1 MYLEC
6 IKVRVNL
13 NKEKELKSFLD
24 GVFNNLEQYGGLV
37 RFEFYKN
44 SLVPLDYII
53 HLYWKEDINITLGSP
68 LSYYIIEGL
77 QRIGLIN
84 HTMWVEETTIGDM
97 EYNKGDTSEDTK
109 NYPDFKNNVNKEE
122 TMAKKDEIKDMPNK
136 ITRRG
141 FLKAGV
147 SAGML
152 AAATGLALDL
162 TKKDAEAAA
171 KTLPKKWDEEID
183 VVVVGSGFAGLAA
196 ASEAGKRGA
205 KVVILEKMP
214 TYGGNSIINGG
225 VYAAWDSKL
234 HLRQKLNLG
243 NDSPKQHFDDTLKGG
258 DYYNIP
264 VLVKNLTEGSA
275 DALNWMIE
283 EGGCKLREALTRAGG
298 HSAYRTHTVA
308 EGVGRGFTEPL
319 RKIAEKYGAKI
330 RLNNEITWIWRK
342 DTEGPIL
349 GVEVKTPKGKRNI
362 KIKKALVLASGG
374 FSRDIKMRQAF
385 NPSVVPEYNST
396 NHPGATGE
404 CIRFAQAIGADT
416 LHMAFIQL
424 YPFAEPETG
433 ILDNPAVYPFNG
445 VGYGLIYVDKNG
457 KRFVNELE
465 RRDVCSMA
473 QIKLGQK
480 PTYSIFNEEMVTKMG
495 GTMEEIEKGIAKG
508 RFIKANTIEEL
519 AQKLKMPVNNLVET
533 VKKHNQYLK
542 DGKDP
547 DFNKPITKAMIPLEK
562 GPFYAVAQ
570 WPAVHHTMGGIRIN
584 EKAQVI
590 DIWGKVI
597 PKFYAAGEVTGGV
610 HGSNRLGSNAIPD
623 CVVHGRIAGINAAQE
638 KA

>member
-1 MYLEC
+1 MKKKETEE
-6 IKVRVNL
+6 
-13 NKEKELKSFLD
+13 NKHGAVS
-24 GVFNNLEQYGGLV
+24 
-37 RFEFYKN
+37 
-44 SLVPLDYII
+44 
-53 HLYWKEDINITLGSP
+53 
-68 LSYYIIEGL
+68 
-77 QRIGLIN
+77 
-84 HTMWVEETTIGDM
+84 
-97 EYNKGDTSEDTK
+97 
-109 NYPDFKNNVNKEE
+109 
-122 TMAKKDEIKDMPNK
+122 
-136 ITRRG
+136 RRG
-141 FLKAGV
+141 FLKASMG
-147 SAGML
+147 AGMMV
-152 AAATGLALDL
+152 AATGMALNL
-162 TKKDAEAAA
+162 TKGEAQAA
-171 KTLPKKWDEEID
+171 TRKLPTKWDEEID

-196 ASEAGKRGA
+196 AAEAAGKGA

-225 VYAAWDSKL
+225 VYASWDDKF

-243 NDSPKQHFDDTLKGG
+243 DDSPTQHINDSLKGG

-264 VLVKNLTEGSA
+264 SLVKNMAEGA
-275 DALNWMIE
+275 PDALNWMID
-283 EGGCKLREALTRAGG
+283 EGGCKIREAVTRAGG
-298 HSAYRTHTVA
+298 HSAYRTHTVV

-319 RKIAEKYGAKI
+319 KRIAEKRGVTM
-330 RLNNEITWIWRK
+330 RLRNEITWIWRK
-342 DTEGPIL
+342 DTEGPVL
-349 GVEVKTPKGKRNI
+349 GVEVKTPKGKSNI
-362 KIKKALVLASGG
+362 KVKKALILASGG

-385 NPSVVPEYNST
+385 NPSIVPEYNST

-404 CIRFAQAIGADT
+404 TIRFAQAIGADV
-416 LHMAFIQL
+416 LQLAFIQL

-445 VGYGLIYVDKNG
+445 VGYGMIYVDKNG

-473 QIKLGQK
+473 QIKLGLK
-480 PTYSIFNEEMVTKMG
+480 PTYSIFNEEMVAKMG
-495 GTMEEIEKGIAKG
+495 GTMDEVKAGIAKG
-508 RFIKANTIEEL
+508 RFVKADSIEEL
-519 AQKLKMPVNNLVET
+519 AGKLKIPANTLTET
-533 VKKHNQYLK
+533 VKKYNQYIK

-547 DFNKPITKAMIPLEK
+547 DFNKPITKVMIPLEK

-584 EKAQVI
+584 EKTQVI

-623 CVVHGRIAGINAAQE
+623 CVVHGRIAGINAAAE

>member
-1 MYLEC
+1 MFLETIK
-6 IKVRVNL
+6 IKVNPEKNTEIKKIIKNISESIKE
-13 NKEKELKSFLD
+13 NK
-24 GVFNNLEQYGGLV
+24 GLL
-37 RFEFYKN
+37 RFEFYKHATITF
-44 SLVPLDYII
+44 DFII
-53 HLYWKEDINITLGSP
+53 NLYWNKLNEPDSGSN
-68 LSYYIIEGL
+68 LAYQIIENL
-77 QRIGLIN
+77 KSIGIIN
-84 HTMWVEETTIGDM
+84 YTIWIREMELKDLEKTYKDDEDGTYNTNPNEEVSM
-97 EYNKGDTSEDTK
+97 K
-109 NYPDFKNNVNKEE
+109 KNNEKEAAE
-122 TMAKKDEIKDMPNK
+122 TKV
-136 ITRRG
+136 TRRG
-141 FLKAGV
+141 FLKAGMG
-147 SAGML
+147 AGVL
-152 AAATGLALDL
+152 AATGIALDL
-162 TKKDAEAAA
+162 TKKDAEAAER
-171 KTLPKKWDEEID
+171 KLPKKWDETID
-183 VVVVGSGFAGLAA
+183 VVIIGSGFAGLAA
-196 ASEAGKRGA
+196 AAEASKRGA
-205 KVVILEKMP
+205 KAVILEKMP

-234 HLRQKLNLG
+234 HLRQKKNLG
-243 NDSPKQHFDDTLKGG
+243 DDSPKRHFDDTLKGG

-264 VLVKNLTEGSA
+264 DLVKNLTEGA
-275 DALNWMIE
+275 AEALNWMID
-283 EGGCKLREALTRAGG
+283 EGGCQLRDAITRAGG
-298 HSAYRTHTVA
+298 HSAYRTHTVV

-319 RKIAEKYGAKI
+319 KKIAEKYGAEI
-330 RLNNEITWIWRK
+330 RLKNELTWIWRK
-342 DTEGPIL
+342 DTEGPVL
-349 GVEVKTPKGKRNI
+349 GVEVKTPKGKKNI
-362 KIKKALVLASGG
+362 KIKKALILASGG
-374 FSRDIKMRQAF
+374 FSRDIKMRQAY
-385 NPSVVPEYNST
+385 NPSIVPEYNST

-416 LHMAFIQL
+416 LHLAFIQL

-495 GTMEEIEKGIAKG
+495 GTMEEIQKGMAKG
-508 RFIKANTIEEL
+508 RFIKGETIEEL
-519 AQKLKMPVNNLVET
+519 AQKLKIPAQNLVET

-547 DFNKPITKAMIPLEK
+547 EFNKPITNAMIPLEK

-570 WPAVHHTMGGIRIN
+570 WPAVHHTMGGVRIN

-590 DIWGKVI
+590 DIWGRVI

-638 KA
+638 KG